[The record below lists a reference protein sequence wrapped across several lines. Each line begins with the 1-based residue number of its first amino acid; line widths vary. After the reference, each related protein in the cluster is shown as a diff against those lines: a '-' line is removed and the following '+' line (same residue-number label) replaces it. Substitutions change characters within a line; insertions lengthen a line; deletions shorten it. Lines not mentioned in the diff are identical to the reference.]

1 MLNETK
7 TRIIKEFGI
16 SANDTGSCE
25 VQIALISERI
35 REISLHL
42 STAKKD
48 NHSRLGLLKLVGK
61 RRTFLKYLKRTSPVS
76 HEALLGKLK
85 KNDN

>member
-1 MLNETK
+1 MLRELK
-7 TRIIKEFGI
+7 DKIIKDFGI

-35 REISLHL
+35 RQISEHL
-42 STAKKD
+42 THAPKD

-61 RRTFLKYLKRTSPVS
+61 RKTFLKYLKKSSPVS
-76 HEALLGKLK
+76 YNSLVIKLK
-85 KNDN
+85 K